1 MYMKN
6 VKFLMLMLLAV
17 LSLSSC
23 ENEEEE
29 EKEPNFF
36 TYFQMNVTNCERVG
50 NNLQV
55 DFTMKNI
62 SGVDLN
68 QVQLNGGSVWD
79 MCEDNTGEKY
89 YSEISLGGNWLTS
102 VRTSMDKG
110 ETITGSFLIKN
121 FNKSIK
127 VNQLNLIFNC
137 SCPTLDFDGR
147 GEIDKVKILDNRVMS
162 DGIRTNDL
170 GLVYNLVS
178 AEYKTVDDQN
188 VADITFTVTNN
199 TGVNLQNFQLSLGG
213 TDTYFED
220 NTGMKYYGVVI
231 SSNGGDFYTNV
242 HGTFK
247 KSSTWQLTIRIPK
260 ININSKT
267 FNGSVYC
274 TVDGYPLGDCYVNFY
289 DISF

>member
-68 QVQLNGGSVWD
+68 QVQLNGSSVS
-79 MCEDNTGEKY
+79 CEDNTGERY
-89 YSEISLGGNWLTS
+89 NSEISLGGNWLGS

-110 ETITGSFLIKN
+110 EKISGSFLIRN
-121 FNKSIK
+121 FNKSLK

-147 GEIDKVKILDNRVMS
+147 GEIDKIKILDNRVMS

-170 GLVYNLVS
+170 GLVYKLVS
-178 AEYKTVDDQN
+178 AECKTVDNEN

-199 TGVNLQNFQLSLGG
+199 TGLDLQDFQLNCN
-213 TDTYFED
+213 THFED
-220 NTGMKYYGVVI
+220 NLGKQYYGI
-231 SSNGGDFYTNV
+231 AISNGGDFYTDV

-247 KSSTWQLTIRIPK
+247 KSSTWQLTIRIPG
-260 ININSKT
+260 ININSKR
-267 FNGSVYC
+267 FNGSVPC
-274 TVDGYPLGDCYVNFY
+274 TVDGYPLGDSYVNFY
-289 DISF
+289 DISL

>member
-1 MYMKN
+1 MKN

-68 QVQLNGGSVWD
+68 QVQLNGSSVS
-79 MCEDNTGEKY
+79 CEDNTGERY
-89 YSEISLGGNWLTS
+89 NSEISLGGNWLGS

-147 GEIDKVKILDNRVMS
+147 GEIDKIKILDNRVMS

-170 GLVYNLVS
+170 GLVYKLVS
-178 AEYKTVDDQN
+178 AECKTVDNEN

-199 TGVNLQNFQLSLGG
+199 TGLDLQDFQLNCN
-213 TDTYFED
+213 THFED
-220 NTGMKYYGVVI
+220 NLGKQYYGI
-231 SSNGGDFYTNV
+231 AISNGGDFYTDV

-247 KSSTWQLTIRIPK
+247 KSSTWQLTIRIPG
-260 ININSKT
+260 ININSKR
-267 FNGSVYC
+267 FNGSVPC
-274 TVDGYPLGDCYVNFY
+274 TVDGYPLGDSYVNFY
-289 DISF
+289 DISL

>member
-6 VKFLMLMLLAV
+6 IKFLMLMLLAV

-68 QVQLNGGSVWD
+68 QVQLNGSSVS
-79 MCEDNTGEKY
+79 CEDNTGERY
-89 YSEISLGGNWLTS
+89 NSEISLGGNWLGS

-110 ETITGSFLIKN
+110 ETISGSFLIRN
-121 FNKSIK
+121 FNKSLK

-147 GEIDKVKILDNRVMS
+147 GEIDKIKILDNRVMS

-170 GLVYNLVS
+170 GLVYKLVS
-178 AEYKTVDDQN
+178 AECKTVDNEN

-199 TGVNLQNFQLSLGG
+199 TGLDLQDFQLNCN
-213 TDTYFED
+213 THFED
-220 NTGMKYYGVVI
+220 NIGKQYYGI
-231 SSNGGDFYTNV
+231 AISNGGDFYTDV

-247 KSSTWQLTIRIPK
+247 KSSTWQLTIRIPG
-260 ININSKT
+260 ININSKR
-267 FNGSVYC
+267 FNGSVPC
-274 TVDGYPLGDCYVNFY
+274 TVDGYPLGDSYVNFY
-289 DISF
+289 DISL

>member
-1 MYMKN
+1 MKN

-68 QVQLNGGSVWD
+68 QVQLNGSSVR
-79 MCEDNTGEKY
+79 CEDNTGERY
-89 YSEISLGGNWLTS
+89 NSEISLGGNWLGS
-102 VRTSMDKG
+102 VRTSMDKD
-110 ETITGSFLIKN
+110 ETISGSFLIRD
-121 FNKSIK
+121 FNKSLK

-137 SCPTLDFDGR
+137 SCPTLDFNGR
-147 GEIDKVKILDNRVMS
+147 GEIDKVKVLDNRVMS

-170 GLVYNLVS
+170 GLVYKLVS
-178 AEYKTVDDQN
+178 AECKTVDNEN

-199 TGVNLQNFQLSLGG
+199 TGLDLQDFQLSLGS
-213 TDTYFED
+213 THFED
-220 NTGMKYYGVVI
+220 NIGKQYYRI
-231 SSNGGDFYTNV
+231 FISNGGDFYTNV

-247 KSSTWQLTIRIPK
+247 KSSTWQLTIRIPE
-260 ININSKT
+260 ININSKR
-267 FNGSVYC
+267 FNGSVHC
-274 TVDGYPLGDCYVNFY
+274 TVDGYPLGDSYVNFY
-289 DISF
+289 DISL

>member
-1 MYMKN
+1 MKN
-6 VKFLMLMLLAV
+6 FKFLMLMLLAV

-23 ENEEEE
+23 EKEEEE

-50 NNLQV
+50 DNLQV

-68 QVQLNGGSVWD
+68 QVQLNGSSVS
-79 MCEDNTGEKY
+79 CEDNTGEKY
-89 YSEISLGGNWLTS
+89 NSEISLGGSWLGS

-110 ETITGSFLIKN
+110 ETISGSFLIRD
-121 FNKSIK
+121 FNKSLK

-137 SCPTLDFDGR
+137 SCPTLDFNGR
-147 GEIDKVKILDNRVMS
+147 GEIDKVKVLDNRVMS

-170 GLVYNLVS
+170 GLVYKLVS
-178 AEYKTVDDQN
+178 AECKTVDNEN

-199 TGVNLQNFQLSLGG
+199 TGLDLQDFQLNCN
-213 TDTYFED
+213 THFED
-220 NTGMKYYGVVI
+220 NLGKQYYGI
-231 SSNGGDFYTNV
+231 AISNGGDFYTNV

-247 KSSTWQLTIRIPK
+247 KSSTWQLTIRIPG
-260 ININSKT
+260 ININSKR
-267 FNGSVYC
+267 FNGSVPC
-274 TVDGYPLGDCYVNFY
+274 IVDGYPLGDSYVNFY
-289 DISF
+289 DISL

>member
-68 QVQLNGGSVWD
+68 QVQLNGSSVS
-79 MCEDNTGEKY
+79 CEDNTGERY
-89 YSEISLGGNWLTS
+89 NSEISLGGNWLRS

-110 ETITGSFLIKN
+110 ETISGSFLIRN
-121 FNKSIK
+121 FNKSLK

-147 GEIDKVKILDNRVMS
+147 GEIDKIKILDNRVMS

-170 GLVYNLVS
+170 GLVYKLVS
-178 AEYKTVDDQN
+178 AECKTVDNEN

-199 TGVNLQNFQLSLGG
+199 TGLDLQDFQLNCN
-213 TDTYFED
+213 THFED
-220 NTGMKYYGVVI
+220 NLGKQYYGI
-231 SSNGGDFYTNV
+231 AISNGGDFYTDV

-247 KSSTWQLTIRIPK
+247 KSSTWQLTIRIPG
-260 ININSKT
+260 ININSKR
-267 FNGSVYC
+267 FNGSVPC
-274 TVDGYPLGDCYVNFY
+274 TVDGYPLGDSYVNFY
-289 DISF
+289 DISL

>member
-1 MYMKN
+1 MKN

-137 SCPTLDFDGR
+137 YCPTLDFDGR

>member
-1 MYMKN
+1 MKN

-68 QVQLNGGSVWD
+68 QVQLNGSSVS
-79 MCEDNTGEKY
+79 CEDNTGERY
-89 YSEISLGGNWLTS
+89 NSVISLGGNWLGS

-147 GEIDKVKILDNRVMS
+147 GEIDKIKILDNRVMS

-170 GLVYNLVS
+170 GLVYKLVS
-178 AEYKTVDDQN
+178 AECKTVDNEN

-199 TGVNLQNFQLSLGG
+199 TGLDLQDFQLNCN
-213 TDTYFED
+213 THFED
-220 NTGMKYYGVVI
+220 NLGKQYYGI
-231 SSNGGDFYTNV
+231 AISNGGDFYTDV

-247 KSSTWQLTIRIPK
+247 KSSTWQLTIRIPG
-260 ININSKT
+260 ININSKR
-267 FNGSVYC
+267 FNGSVPC
-274 TVDGYPLGDCYVNFY
+274 TVDGYPLGDSYVNFY
-289 DISF
+289 DISL

>member
-68 QVQLNGGSVWD
+68 QVQLNGSSVS
-79 MCEDNTGEKY
+79 CEDNTGEKY
-89 YSEISLGGNWLTS
+89 NSEISLGGNWLGS

-110 ETITGSFLIKN
+110 ETISGSFLIRD
-121 FNKSIK
+121 FNKSLK

-137 SCPTLDFDGR
+137 SCPTLDFNGR
-147 GEIDKVKILDNRVMS
+147 GEIDKVKVLDNRVMS

-170 GLVYNLVS
+170 GLVYKLVS
-178 AEYKTVDDQN
+178 AEYKTVDNEN

-199 TGVNLQNFQLSLGG
+199 TGLDLQDFQLNCN
-213 TDTYFED
+213 THFED
-220 NTGMKYYGVVI
+220 NLGKQYYGI
-231 SSNGGDFYTNV
+231 AISNGGDFYTNV

-247 KSSTWQLTIRIPK
+247 KSSTWQLTIRIPG
-260 ININSKT
+260 ININSKR
-267 FNGSVYC
+267 FNGSVPC
-274 TVDGYPLGDCYVNFY
+274 TVDGYPLGDSYVNFY
-289 DISF
+289 DISL

>member
-137 SCPTLDFDGR
+137 YCPTLDFDGR
-147 GEIDKVKILDNRVMS
+147 GEIDKVKILDNRMMS

-220 NTGMKYYGVVI
+220 NTGMKYFGVVI

>member
-1 MYMKN
+1 
-6 VKFLMLMLLAV
+6 MLLAV

-68 QVQLNGGSVWD
+68 QVQLNGGGV

-127 VNQLNLIFNC
+127 VNQLNLIFIC
-137 SCPTLDFDGR
+137 SCPTLDFNGR
-147 GEIDKVKILDNRVMS
+147 GEIDKVKVLDNRVMS

-170 GLVYNLVS
+170 GLVYKLVS
-178 AEYKTVDDQN
+178 AEYKTVDNEN

-199 TGVNLQNFQLSLGG
+199 TGLDLQDFQLNLGS
-213 TDTYFED
+213 TYFED
-220 NTGMKYYGVVI
+220 NIGKRYNSI
-231 SSNGGDFYTNV
+231 AISNGGDFYTNV

-247 KSSTWQLTIRIPK
+247 KSSTWQLTIRIPG

-274 TVDGYPLGDCYVNFY
+274 TVDGYPLGDSYVNFY
-289 DISF
+289 DISL

>member
-137 SCPTLDFDGR
+137 YCPTIDFDGR

-199 TGVNLQNFQLSLGG
+199 TGVNLQNFQLSLGS

-274 TVDGYPLGDCYVNFY
+274 TVDGYPLGDSYVNFY
-289 DISF
+289 DISL

>member
-1 MYMKN
+1 MKN

-68 QVQLNGGSVWD
+68 QVQLNGSSVR
-79 MCEDNTGEKY
+79 CEDNTGERY
-89 YSEISLGGNWLTS
+89 NSEISLGGNWLGS
-102 VRTSMDKG
+102 VRTSMDKD
-110 ETITGSFLIKN
+110 ETISGSFLIRD
-121 FNKSIK
+121 FNKSLK

-137 SCPTLDFDGR
+137 SCPTLDFNGR
-147 GEIDKVKILDNRVMS
+147 GEIDKVKVLDNRVMS

-170 GLVYNLVS
+170 GLVYKLVS
-178 AEYKTVDDQN
+178 AECKTVDNEN

-199 TGVNLQNFQLSLGG
+199 TGLDLQDFQLSLGS
-213 TDTYFED
+213 THFED
-220 NTGMKYYGVVI
+220 NIGKQYYRI
-231 SSNGGDFYTNV
+231 FISNGGDFYTNV

-247 KSSTWQLTIRIPK
+247 KSSTWQLTIRIPR
-260 ININSKT
+260 ININSKR
-267 FNGSVYC
+267 FNGSVHC
-274 TVDGYPLGDCYVNFY
+274 TVDGYPLGDSYVNFY
-289 DISF
+289 DISL

>member
-1 MYMKN
+1 MLSI
-6 VKFLMLMLLAV
+6 LMLMLLAV

-68 QVQLNGGSVWD
+68 QVQLNGSSVS
-79 MCEDNTGEKY
+79 CEDNTGERY
-89 YSEISLGGNWLTS
+89 NSEISLGGNWLGS

-110 ETITGSFLIKN
+110 ETISGSFLIRN
-121 FNKSIK
+121 FNKSLK

-147 GEIDKVKILDNRVMS
+147 GEIDKIKILDNRVMS

-170 GLVYNLVS
+170 GLVYKLVS
-178 AEYKTVDDQN
+178 AECKTVDNEN

-199 TGVNLQNFQLSLGG
+199 TGLDLQDFQLNCN
-213 TDTYFED
+213 THFED
-220 NTGMKYYGVVI
+220 NLGKQYYGI
-231 SSNGGDFYTNV
+231 AISNGGDFYTDV

-247 KSSTWQLTIRIPK
+247 KSSTWQLTIRIPG
-260 ININSKT
+260 ININSKR
-267 FNGSVYC
+267 FNGSVPC
-274 TVDGYPLGDCYVNFY
+274 TVDGYPLGDSYVNFY
-289 DISF
+289 DISL

>member
-6 VKFLMLMLLAV
+6 IKFLMLMLLAV

-68 QVQLNGGSVWD
+68 QVQLNGSSVR
-79 MCEDNTGEKY
+79 CEDNTGERY
-89 YSEISLGGNWLTS
+89 NSEISLGGNWLGS
-102 VRTSMDKG
+102 VRTSMDKD
-110 ETITGSFLIKN
+110 ETISGSFLIRD
-121 FNKSIK
+121 FNKSLK

-137 SCPTLDFDGR
+137 SCPTLDFNGC
-147 GEIDKVKILDNRVMS
+147 GEIDKVKVLDNRVMS

-170 GLVYNLVS
+170 GLVYKLVS
-178 AEYKTVDDQN
+178 AEYKTVDNEN

-199 TGVNLQNFQLSLGG
+199 TGLDLQDFQLSLGS
-213 TDTYFED
+213 THFED
-220 NTGMKYYGVVI
+220 NIGKQYYRI
-231 SSNGGDFYTNV
+231 FISNGGDFYTNV

-247 KSSTWQLTIRIPK
+247 KSSTWQLTIRIPE
-260 ININSKT
+260 ININSKR
-267 FNGSVYC
+267 FNGSVHC
-274 TVDGYPLGDCYVNFY
+274 TVDGYPLGDSYVNFY
-289 DISF
+289 DISL

>member
-1 MYMKN
+1 MKN
-6 VKFLMLMLLAV
+6 VKFLMLMFLAV

-68 QVQLNGGSVWD
+68 QVQLNGSSVR
-79 MCEDNTGEKY
+79 CEDNTGERY
-89 YSEISLGGNWLTS
+89 NSEISLGGNWLGS
-102 VRTSMDKG
+102 VRTSMDKD
-110 ETITGSFLIKN
+110 ETISGSFLIRD

-137 SCPTLDFDGR
+137 SCPTLDFNGR
-147 GEIDKVKILDNRVMS
+147 GEIDKVKVLDNRVMS

-170 GLVYNLVS
+170 GLVYKLVS
-178 AEYKTVDDQN
+178 AEYKTVDNEN

-199 TGVNLQNFQLSLGG
+199 TGLDLQDFQLSLGG
-213 TDTYFED
+213 TYFED
-220 NTGMKYYGVVI
+220 NLGKQYYGI
-231 SSNGGDFYTNV
+231 AISNGGDFYTNV

-247 KSSTWQLTIRIPK
+247 KSSTWQLTIRIPE
-260 ININSKT
+260 ININSKR
-267 FNGSVYC
+267 FNGSVHC
-274 TVDGYPLGDCYVNFY
+274 TVDGYPLGDSYVNFY
-289 DISF
+289 DISL

>member
-1 MYMKN
+1 MKN

-68 QVQLNGGSVWD
+68 QVQLNGSSVS
-79 MCEDNTGEKY
+79 CEDNTGEKY
-89 YSEISLGGNWLTS
+89 NSEISLGGNWLGS

-110 ETITGSFLIKN
+110 ETISGSFLIRD
-121 FNKSIK
+121 FNKSLK

-137 SCPTLDFDGR
+137 SCPTLDFNGC
-147 GEIDKVKILDNRVMS
+147 GEIDKVKVLDNRVMS

-170 GLVYNLVS
+170 GLVYKLVS
-178 AEYKTVDDQN
+178 AECKTVDNEN

-199 TGVNLQNFQLSLGG
+199 TGLDLQDFQLNCN
-213 TDTYFED
+213 THFED
-220 NTGMKYYGVVI
+220 NLGKQYYGI
-231 SSNGGDFYTNV
+231 AISNGGDFYTSV

-247 KSSTWQLTIRIPK
+247 KSSTWQLTIRIPG
-260 ININSKT
+260 ININSKR
-267 FNGSVYC
+267 FNGSVHC
-274 TVDGYPLGDCYVNFY
+274 TVDGYPLGDSYVNFY
-289 DISF
+289 DISL

>member
-1 MYMKN
+1 MKN

-68 QVQLNGGSVWD
+68 QVQLNGSSVS
-79 MCEDNTGEKY
+79 CEDNTGEKY
-89 YSEISLGGNWLTS
+89 NSEISLGGNWLGS

-110 ETITGSFLIKN
+110 ETISGSFLIRD
-121 FNKSIK
+121 FNKSLK

-137 SCPTLDFDGR
+137 SCPTLDFNGR
-147 GEIDKVKILDNRVMS
+147 GEIDKVKVLDNRVMS

-170 GLVYNLVS
+170 GLVYKLVS
-178 AEYKTVDDQN
+178 AECKTVDNEN

-199 TGVNLQNFQLSLGG
+199 TGLDLQDFQLNCN
-213 TDTYFED
+213 THFED
-220 NTGMKYYGVVI
+220 NIGKQYYGI
-231 SSNGGDFYTNV
+231 AISNGGDFYTNV

-247 KSSTWQLTIRIPK
+247 KSSTWQLTIRIPG
-260 ININSKT
+260 ININSKR
-267 FNGSVYC
+267 FNGSVPC
-274 TVDGYPLGDCYVNFY
+274 TVDGYPLGDSYVNFY
-289 DISF
+289 DISL

>member
-1 MYMKN
+1 MKN

-68 QVQLNGGSVWD
+68 QVQLNGGGV

-137 SCPTLDFDGR
+137 SCPTLDFNGR
-147 GEIDKVKILDNRVMS
+147 GEIDKVKVLDNRVMS

-170 GLVYNLVS
+170 GLVYDLVS
-178 AEYKTVDDQN
+178 AEYKTVDNEN

-199 TGVNLQNFQLSLGG
+199 TGLYLQDFQLNLGS
-213 TDTYFED
+213 TYFED
-220 NTGMKYYGVVI
+220 NIGKQYYRI
-231 SSNGGDFYTNV
+231 AISNGGDFYTSV

-247 KSSTWQLTIRIPK
+247 KSSTWQLTIRIPG
-260 ININSKT
+260 ININSKR

-274 TVDGYPLGDCYVNFY
+274 TVDGYPLGDSYVNFY
-289 DISF
+289 DISL

>member
-1 MYMKN
+1 MKN

-89 YSEISLGGNWLTS
+89 YSEISLGGNWLES

-110 ETITGSFLIKN
+110 ETISGSFLIKN

-137 SCPTLDFDGR
+137 SCPTLDFNGR
-147 GEIDKVKILDNRVMS
+147 GEIDKVKVLDNRVMS

-170 GLVYNLVS
+170 GLVYKLVS
-178 AEYKTVDDQN
+178 AEYKTVDNEN

-199 TGVNLQNFQLSLGG
+199 TGLDLQDFQLSLGS
-213 TDTYFED
+213 THFED
-220 NTGMKYYGVVI
+220 NIGKQYYRI
-231 SSNGGDFYTNV
+231 AISNGGDFYTNV

-247 KSSTWQLTIRIPK
+247 KSSTWQLTIRIPE
-260 ININSKT
+260 INLNSAT
-267 FNGSVYC
+267 
-274 TVDGYPLGDCYVNFY
+274 L
-289 DISF
+289 

>member
-68 QVQLNGGSVWD
+68 QVQLNGGGV

-127 VNQLNLIFNC
+127 VNQLNLIFIC
-137 SCPTLDFDGR
+137 SCPTLDFNGR
-147 GEIDKVKILDNRVMS
+147 GEIDKVKVLDNRVMS

-170 GLVYNLVS
+170 GLVYKLVS
-178 AEYKTVDDQN
+178 AEYKTVDNEN

-199 TGVNLQNFQLSLGG
+199 TGLDLQDFQLNLGS
-213 TDTYFED
+213 TYFED
-220 NTGMKYYGVVI
+220 NIGKRYNSI
-231 SSNGGDFYTNV
+231 AISNGGDFYTNV

-247 KSSTWQLTIRIPK
+247 KSSTWQLTIRIPG
-260 ININSKT
+260 ININSKR

-274 TVDGYPLGDCYVNFY
+274 TVDGYPLGDSCVNFY
-289 DISF
+289 DISL

>member
-1 MYMKN
+1 MKN

-68 QVQLNGGSVWD
+68 QVQLNGGSAWD

-89 YSEISLGGNWLTS
+89 YSEISLGGNWLGS

-137 SCPTLDFDGR
+137 SCPTLDFNGR
-147 GEIDKVKILDNRVMS
+147 GEIDKIKVLDNRVMS

-170 GLVYNLVS
+170 GLVYKLVS
-178 AEYKTVDDQN
+178 AEYKTVDNEN

-199 TGVNLQNFQLSLGG
+199 TGLNLQDFQLSLGS
-213 TDTYFED
+213 TYFED
-220 NTGMKYYGVVI
+220 NIGEKYYRMFI
-231 SSNGGDFYTNV
+231 SNNTLLII
-242 HGTFK
+242 T
-247 KSSTWQLTIRIPK
+247 
-260 ININSKT
+260 
-267 FNGSVYC
+267 
-274 TVDGYPLGDCYVNFY
+274 
-289 DISF
+289 

>member
-1 MYMKN
+1 MKN

-79 MCEDNTGEKY
+79 MCEDNTGKTY
-89 YSEISLGGNWLTS
+89 YSEISLGDKWQES

-110 ETITGSFLIKN
+110 EIISGSFLIKN
-121 FNKSIK
+121 YNESIK
-127 VNQLNLIFNC
+127 ANLLNLIFNC
-137 SCPTLDFDGR
+137 VCPTLDFDGR
-147 GEIDKVKILDNRVMS
+147 GEIDKVIVVDNRVKS
-162 DGIRTNDL
+162 DGICTNDL

-199 TGVNLQNFQLSLGG
+199 TGVNLQNFQLSLGS
-213 TDTYFED
+213 TYFED
-220 NTGMKYYGVVI
+220 NTGKKYYSVGI
-231 SSNGGDFYTNV
+231 SSNGGEFYTSL

-247 KSSTWQLTIRIPK
+247 MSSTLQFTLRIPK
-260 ININSKT
+260 ITTNSKI
-267 FNGSVYC
+267 FNGTVCC
-274 TVDGYPLGDCYVNFY
+274 TVDGYPLGDSYVNFY
-289 DISF
+289 DISL

>member
-1 MYMKN
+1 MKN

-23 ENEEEE
+23 EIEEEE

-137 SCPTLDFDGR
+137 SCPTIDFNGR
-147 GEIDKVKILDNRVMS
+147 GEIDKVKVLDNRVMS

-170 GLVYNLVS
+170 GLVYDLVS
-178 AEYKTVDDQN
+178 AEYKTVDNEN

-199 TGVNLQNFQLSLGG
+199 TGLDLQDFQLNLGS
-213 TDTYFED
+213 TYFED
-220 NTGMKYYGVVI
+220 NIGKQYYRI
-231 SSNGGDFYTNV
+231 AISNGGDFYTSV

-247 KSSTWQLTIRIPK
+247 KSSTWQLTIRIPG
-260 ININSKT
+260 ININSKR
-267 FNGSVYC
+267 FNGSVHC
-274 TVDGYPLGDCYVNFY
+274 TVDGYPLGDSYVNFY
-289 DISF
+289 DISL

>member
-1 MYMKN
+1 MKN

-68 QVQLNGGSVWD
+68 QVQLNGGGV

-127 VNQLNLIFNC
+127 VNQLNLIFIC
-137 SCPTLDFDGR
+137 SCPTLDFNGR
-147 GEIDKVKILDNRVMS
+147 GEIDKVKVLDNRVMS

-170 GLVYNLVS
+170 GLVYKLVS
-178 AEYKTVDDQN
+178 AEYKTVDNEN

-199 TGVNLQNFQLSLGG
+199 TGLDLQDFQLNLGS
-213 TDTYFED
+213 TYFED
-220 NTGMKYYGVVI
+220 NIGKRYNSI
-231 SSNGGDFYTNV
+231 AISNGGDFYTNV

-247 KSSTWQLTIRIPK
+247 KSSTWQLTIRIPG
-260 ININSKT
+260 ININSKR

-274 TVDGYPLGDCYVNFY
+274 TVDGYPLGDSCVNFY
-289 DISF
+289 DISL

>member
-1 MYMKN
+1 MKN

-68 QVQLNGGSVWD
+68 QVQLNGGSSSD
-79 MCEDNTGEKY
+79 RCEDYTGEKY
-89 YSEISLGGNWLTS
+89 YSEISLGGNWLGS

-110 ETITGSFLIKN
+110 ETISGSFLIRN
-121 FNKSIK
+121 FNKSLK

-147 GEIDKVKILDNRVMS
+147 GEINKIKILDNRVMS

-170 GLVYNLVS
+170 GLVYDLVS
-178 AEYKTVDDQN
+178 AECKTVDNEN

-199 TGVNLQNFQLSLGG
+199 TGLDLQDFQLNLGS
-213 TDTYFED
+213 TYFED
-220 NTGMKYYGVVI
+220 NIGKRYNSI
-231 SSNGGDFYTNV
+231 AISNGGDFYTNV

-247 KSSTWQLTIRIPK
+247 KSSTWQLTIRIPR
-260 ININSKT
+260 ININSKR
-267 FNGSVYC
+267 FNGSVHC
-274 TVDGYPLGDCYVNFY
+274 TVDGYPLGDSYVNFY
-289 DISF
+289 DISL

>member
-68 QVQLNGGSVWD
+68 QVQLNGSSVS
-79 MCEDNTGEKY
+79 CEDNTGERY
-89 YSEISLGGNWLTS
+89 NSVISLGGNWLGS

-147 GEIDKVKILDNRVMS
+147 GEIDKIKILDNRVMS

-170 GLVYNLVS
+170 GLVYKLVS
-178 AEYKTVDDQN
+178 AECKTVDNEN

-199 TGVNLQNFQLSLGG
+199 TGLDLQDFQLNCN
-213 TDTYFED
+213 THFED
-220 NTGMKYYGVVI
+220 NLGKQYYGI
-231 SSNGGDFYTNV
+231 AISNGGDFYTDV

-247 KSSTWQLTIRIPK
+247 KSSTWQLTIRIPG
-260 ININSKT
+260 ININSKR
-267 FNGSVYC
+267 FNGSVPC
-274 TVDGYPLGDCYVNFY
+274 TVDGYPLGDSYVNFY
-289 DISF
+289 DISL

>member
-1 MYMKN
+1 MKN

-23 ENEEEE
+23 EKEEEE

-68 QVQLNGGSVWD
+68 QVQLNGGGV

-137 SCPTLDFDGR
+137 SCPTLDFNGR
-147 GEIDKVKILDNRVMS
+147 GEIDKIKVLDNRVMS

-170 GLVYNLVS
+170 GLVYKLVS
-178 AEYKTVDDQN
+178 AEYKTVDNEN

-199 TGVNLQNFQLSLGG
+199 TGLDLQDFQLNLGS
-213 TDTYFED
+213 TYFED
-220 NTGMKYYGVVI
+220 NIGKQYYRI
-231 SSNGGDFYTNV
+231 AISNGGDFYTSV
-242 HGTFK
+242 HGTLK

-274 TVDGYPLGDCYVNFY
+274 TVDGYPLGDSYVNFY
-289 DISF
+289 DISL

>member
-1 MYMKN
+1 MKN

-23 ENEEEE
+23 EIEEEE

-68 QVQLNGGSVWD
+68 QVQLNGGGV

-137 SCPTLDFDGR
+137 SCPTLDFNGR
-147 GEIDKVKILDNRVMS
+147 GEIDKIKVLDNRVMS

-170 GLVYNLVS
+170 GLVYKLVS
-178 AEYKTVDDQN
+178 AEYKTVDNEN

-199 TGVNLQNFQLSLGG
+199 TGLDLQDFQLNLGS
-213 TDTYFED
+213 TYFED
-220 NTGMKYYGVVI
+220 NIGKQYYRI
-231 SSNGGDFYTNV
+231 AISNGGDFYTSV

-274 TVDGYPLGDCYVNFY
+274 TVDGYPLGDSYVNFY
-289 DISF
+289 DISL

>member
-68 QVQLNGGSVWD
+68 QVQLNGSSVS
-79 MCEDNTGEKY
+79 CEDNTGERY
-89 YSEISLGGNWLTS
+89 NSEISLGGNWLGS

-110 ETITGSFLIKN
+110 ETISGSFLIRN
-121 FNKSIK
+121 FNKSLK

-147 GEIDKVKILDNRVMS
+147 GEIDKIKILDNRVMS

-170 GLVYNLVS
+170 GLVYKLVS
-178 AEYKTVDDQN
+178 AECKTVDNEN

-199 TGVNLQNFQLSLGG
+199 TGLDLQDFQLNCN
-213 TDTYFED
+213 THFED
-220 NTGMKYYGVVI
+220 NLGKQYYGI
-231 SSNGGDFYTNV
+231 AISNGGDFYTNV

-247 KSSTWQLTIRIPK
+247 KSSTWQLTIRIPE
-260 ININSKT
+260 ININSKR
-267 FNGSVYC
+267 FNGSVHC
-274 TVDGYPLGDCYVNFY
+274 TVDGYPLGDSYVNFY
-289 DISF
+289 DISL

>member
-1 MYMKN
+1 MKN
-6 VKFLMLMLLAV
+6 FKFLMLMLLAV

-23 ENEEEE
+23 EKEEEE

-50 NNLQV
+50 DNLQV

-68 QVQLNGGSVWD
+68 QVQLNGSSVS
-79 MCEDNTGEKY
+79 CEDNTGEKY
-89 YSEISLGGNWLTS
+89 NSEISLGGNWLGS

-110 ETITGSFLIKN
+110 ETISGSFLIRD
-121 FNKSIK
+121 FNKSLK

-137 SCPTLDFDGR
+137 SCPTLDFNGR
-147 GEIDKVKILDNRVMS
+147 GEIDKVKVLDNRVMS

-170 GLVYNLVS
+170 GLVYKLVS
-178 AEYKTVDDQN
+178 AECKTVDNEN

-199 TGVNLQNFQLSLGG
+199 TGLDLQDFQLNCN
-213 TDTYFED
+213 THFED
-220 NTGMKYYGVVI
+220 NLGKQYYGI
-231 SSNGGDFYTNV
+231 AISNGGDFYTNV

-247 KSSTWQLTIRIPK
+247 KSSTWQLTIRIPG
-260 ININSKT
+260 ININSKR
-267 FNGSVYC
+267 FNGSVPC
-274 TVDGYPLGDCYVNFY
+274 TVDGYPLGDSYVNFY
-289 DISF
+289 DISL

>member
-1 MYMKN
+1 MKN

-50 NNLQV
+50 DNLQV

-199 TGVNLQNFQLSLGG
+199 TGVNLQNFQLSLGS

-274 TVDGYPLGDCYVNFY
+274 TVDGYPLGDSYVNFY
-289 DISF
+289 DISL

>member
-68 QVQLNGGSVWD
+68 QVQLNGGGV

-127 VNQLNLIFNC
+127 VNQLNLIFIC
-137 SCPTLDFDGR
+137 SCPTLDFNGR
-147 GEIDKVKILDNRVMS
+147 GEIDKVKVLDNRVMS

-170 GLVYNLVS
+170 GLVYKLVS
-178 AEYKTVDDQN
+178 AEYKTVDNEN

-199 TGVNLQNFQLSLGG
+199 TGLYLQDFQLNLGS
-213 TDTYFED
+213 TYFED
-220 NTGMKYYGVVI
+220 NIGKRYNSI
-231 SSNGGDFYTNV
+231 AISNGGDFYTNV

-247 KSSTWQLTIRIPK
+247 KSSTWQLTIRIPG

-274 TVDGYPLGDCYVNFY
+274 TVDGYPLGDSYVNFY
-289 DISF
+289 DISL

>member
-1 MYMKN
+1 MKN

-68 QVQLNGGSVWD
+68 QVQLNGSSVR
-79 MCEDNTGEKY
+79 CEDNTGERY
-89 YSEISLGGNWLTS
+89 NSEISLGGNWLGS
-102 VRTSMDKG
+102 VRTSMDKD
-110 ETITGSFLIKN
+110 ETISGSFLIRD

-137 SCPTLDFDGR
+137 SCPTLDFNGR
-147 GEIDKVKILDNRVMS
+147 GEIDKVKVLDNRVMS

-170 GLVYNLVS
+170 GLVYKLVS
-178 AEYKTVDDQN
+178 AECKTVDNEN

-199 TGVNLQNFQLSLGG
+199 TGLDLQDFQLNCN
-213 TDTYFED
+213 THFED
-220 NTGMKYYGVVI
+220 NLGKQYYGI
-231 SSNGGDFYTNV
+231 AISNGGDFYTNV

-247 KSSTWQLTIRIPK
+247 KSSTWQLTIRIPE
-260 ININSKT
+260 ININSKR
-267 FNGSVYC
+267 FNGSVHC
-274 TVDGYPLGDCYVNFY
+274 TVDGYPLGDSYVNFY
-289 DISF
+289 DISL

>member
-1 MYMKN
+1 MKN

-68 QVQLNGGSVWD
+68 QVQLNGSSVR
-79 MCEDNTGEKY
+79 CEDNTGERY
-89 YSEISLGGNWLTS
+89 NSEISLGGNWLGS

-110 ETITGSFLIKN
+110 ETISGSFLIRD

-137 SCPTLDFDGR
+137 SCPTLDFNGC
-147 GEIDKVKILDNRVMS
+147 GEIDKIKILDNRVMS

-170 GLVYNLVS
+170 GLVYKLVS
-178 AEYKTVDDQN
+178 AECKTVDNEN

-199 TGVNLQNFQLSLGG
+199 TGLDLQDFQLNCN
-213 TDTYFED
+213 THFED
-220 NTGMKYYGVVI
+220 NLGKQYYGI
-231 SSNGGDFYTNV
+231 AISNGGDFYTYV

-247 KSSTWQLTIRIPK
+247 KSSTWQLTIRIPR
-260 ININSKT
+260 ININSKR
-267 FNGSVYC
+267 FNGSVPC
-274 TVDGYPLGDCYVNFY
+274 TVDGYPLGDSYVNFY
-289 DISF
+289 DISL

>member
-1 MYMKN
+1 MKN

-68 QVQLNGGSVWD
+68 QVQLNGSSVS
-79 MCEDNTGEKY
+79 CEDNTGERY
-89 YSEISLGGNWLTS
+89 NSEISLGGNWLGS

-110 ETITGSFLIKN
+110 ETISGSFLIRN
-121 FNKSIK
+121 FNKSLK

-147 GEIDKVKILDNRVMS
+147 GEIDKIKILDNRVMS

-170 GLVYNLVS
+170 GLVYKLVS
-178 AEYKTVDDQN
+178 AECKTVDNEN

-199 TGVNLQNFQLSLGG
+199 TGLDLQDFQLNCN
-213 TDTYFED
+213 THFED
-220 NTGMKYYGVVI
+220 NLGKQYYGI
-231 SSNGGDFYTNV
+231 AISNGGDFYTDV

-247 KSSTWQLTIRIPK
+247 KSSTWQLTIRIPG
-260 ININSKT
+260 ININSKR
-267 FNGSVYC
+267 FNGSVPC
-274 TVDGYPLGDCYVNFY
+274 TVDGYPLGDSYVNFY
-289 DISF
+289 DILL

>member
-1 MYMKN
+1 MKN

-68 QVQLNGGSVWD
+68 QVQLNGSSVS
-79 MCEDNTGEKY
+79 CEDNTGERY
-89 YSEISLGGNWLTS
+89 NSEISLGGNWLGS

-110 ETITGSFLIKN
+110 ETISGSFLIRN
-121 FNKSIK
+121 FNKSLK

-147 GEIDKVKILDNRVMS
+147 GEIDKIKILDNRVMS

-170 GLVYNLVS
+170 GLVYKLVS
-178 AEYKTVDDQN
+178 AECKTVDNEN

-199 TGVNLQNFQLSLGG
+199 TGLDLQDFQLNCN
-213 TDTYFED
+213 THFED
-220 NTGMKYYGVVI
+220 NIGKQYYGI
-231 SSNGGDFYTNV
+231 AISNGGDFYTDV

-247 KSSTWQLTIRIPK
+247 KSSTWQLTIRIPG
-260 ININSKT
+260 ININSKR
-267 FNGSVYC
+267 FNGSVPC
-274 TVDGYPLGDCYVNFY
+274 TVDGYPLGDSYVNFY
-289 DISF
+289 DISL

>member
-1 MYMKN
+1 MKN

-68 QVQLNGGSVWD
+68 QVQLNGSSVS
-79 MCEDNTGEKY
+79 CEDNTGEKY
-89 YSEISLGGNWLTS
+89 NSEISLGGNWLTS

-110 ETITGSFLIKN
+110 ETISGSFLIRD
-121 FNKSIK
+121 FNKSLK

-147 GEIDKVKILDNRVMS
+147 GEIDKIKVLDNRVMS

-170 GLVYNLVS
+170 GLVYKLVS
-178 AEYKTVDDQN
+178 AEYKTVDNEN

-199 TGVNLQNFQLSLGG
+199 TGLDLQDFQLNCN
-213 TDTYFED
+213 THFED
-220 NTGMKYYGVVI
+220 NLGKQYYGI
-231 SSNGGDFYTNV
+231 AISNGGDFYTNV

-247 KSSTWQLTIRIPK
+247 KSSTWQLTIRIPG
-260 ININSKT
+260 ININSKR

-274 TVDGYPLGDCYVNFY
+274 TVDGYPLGDSCVNFY
-289 DISF
+289 DISL

>member
-1 MYMKN
+1 MKN

-68 QVQLNGGSVWD
+68 QVQLNGGSASD
-79 MCEDNTGEKY
+79 RCEDNTGEKY
-89 YSEISLGGNWLTS
+89 YSEISLGGNWLGS

-110 ETITGSFLIKN
+110 ETISGSFLIKN

-147 GEIDKVKILDNRVMS
+147 GEIDKIKILDNRVMS

-170 GLVYNLVS
+170 GLVYKLVS
-178 AEYKTVDDQN
+178 AECKTVDNEN

-199 TGVNLQNFQLSLGG
+199 TGLDLQDFQLNLGS
-213 TDTYFED
+213 TYFED
-220 NTGMKYYGVVI
+220 NIGKRYNSI
-231 SSNGGDFYTNV
+231 AISNGGDFYTNV

-247 KSSTWQLTIRIPK
+247 KSSTWQLTIRIPG
-260 ININSKT
+260 ININSKR
-267 FNGSVYC
+267 FNGSVHC
-274 TVDGYPLGDCYVNFY
+274 TVDGYPLGDSYVNFY
-289 DISF
+289 DISL